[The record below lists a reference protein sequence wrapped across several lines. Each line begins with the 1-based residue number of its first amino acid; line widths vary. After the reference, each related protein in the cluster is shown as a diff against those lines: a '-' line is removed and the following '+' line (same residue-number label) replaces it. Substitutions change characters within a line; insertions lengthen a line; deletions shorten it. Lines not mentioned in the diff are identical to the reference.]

1 MTTPVQRAIEQGEVG
16 DLRARLDADPALANT
31 IIRWGPNGKNPSV
44 PLHYVC
50 DMVFNGVVDAA
61 AALPLAE
68 ALLASGA
75 AIDTPHEYHG
85 DTPLIG
91 AASLL
96 VEDVGL
102 RLVEA
107 GADVTAR
114 GLFGATALH
123 WASMHGLTRLAEALI
138 EAGADIQLPDTEH
151 DGSPFGWAVHGW
163 KENKKGVPR
172 TQPDVA
178 RLLVAAGAPVSDEL
192 RDFLDPEA
200 DAPFLRAIAQA

>member
-1 MTTPVQRAIEQGEVG
+1 MTTPVQRAIEQGDLG
-16 DLRARLDADPALANT
+16 DLRARLDADPALANA
-31 IIRWGPNGKNPSV
+31 IIRWGQNGKNPSV

-50 DMVFNGVVDAA
+50 DMVFNGIVDVVV
-61 AALPLAE
+61 ALPMAE
-68 ALLASGA
+68 ALLEAGA

-102 RLVEA
+102 RLVDA

-123 WASMHGLTRLAEALI
+123 WTSMHGLTRLAKALI
-138 EAGADIQLPDTEH
+138 KAGADHQLHDTEH
-151 DGSPFGWAVHGW
+151 DGSPLGWAVHGW

-178 RLLVAAGAPVSDEL
+178 R
-192 RDFLDPEA
+192 
-200 DAPFLRAIAQA
+200 

>member
-1 MTTPVQRAIEQGEVG
+1 MTTRVQRAIEQGDIG

-50 DMVFNGVVDAA
+50 DMVFEGQLDAA

-68 ALLASGA
+68 ALLAAGA
-75 AIDTPHEYHG
+75 DINALHEYHG

-102 RLVEA
+102 RLVDA

-123 WASMHGLTRLAEALI
+123 WASMHGLTRLAGALI

-151 DGSPFGWAVHGW
+151 DGSPLGWAVHGW
-163 KENKKGVPR
+163 KENKAGVPR

-178 RLLVAAGAPVSDEL
+178 RLLVAAGAPVSPEL

-200 DAPFLRAIAQA
+200 DAPFLRAIEQA